1 MRNYEREH
9 EDKQRR
15 IREILKGE
23 EEKRISIDNSI
34 KYSHIEDKVGDVIQ
48 YKKDIEN
55 VEYEPTDR
63 QLRQIEKVYTP
74 WVESEEDLTWSM

>member
-1 MRNYEREH
+1 MKHVSNF
-9 EDKQRR
+9 
-15 IREILKGE
+15 E

-74 WVESEEDLTWSM
+74 WVESEEDLT

>member
-9 EDKQRR
+9 EDKQRM

-23 EEKRISIDNSI
+23 EEDKEAINNSI
-34 KYSHIEDKVGDVIQ
+34 KHSHIEDKIGDVIQ

-74 WVESEEDLTWSM
+74 WVESEEDLT

>member
-74 WVESEEDLTWSM
+74 WVESEEDLT

>member
-9 EDKQRR
+9 EDKQRM

-74 WVESEEDLTWSM
+74 WVESEEDLT

>member
-1 MRNYEREH
+1 VRNYEREH
-9 EDKQRR
+9 EDKQRM

-74 WVESEEDLTWSM
+74 WVESEEDLT

>member
-23 EEKRISIDNSI
+23 EENKEDINNSI
-34 KYSHIEDKVGDVIQ
+34 KHSHIEDKIGDVIQ

-74 WVESEEDLTWSM
+74 WVESEEDLT